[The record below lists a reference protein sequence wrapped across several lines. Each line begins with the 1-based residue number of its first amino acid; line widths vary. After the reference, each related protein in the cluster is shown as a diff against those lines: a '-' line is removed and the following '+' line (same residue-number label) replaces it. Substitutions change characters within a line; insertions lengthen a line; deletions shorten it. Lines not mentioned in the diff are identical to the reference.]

1 MRFRLKLLVAFL
13 LLWGGFIAP
22 LAVAAAQVE
31 AAVERPSTNGTVE
44 PMLIAQTST
53 TPSPTINALPVEE
66 DFDDPD
72 EAVITAS
79 RTVIIEDANTTFVFG
94 SSATVPDAT
103 LSQLGKPPEE
113 PALL

>member
-1 MRFRLKLLVAFL
+1 MRFRLKLLVACL
-13 LLWGGFIAP
+13 LLWGGFISP

-44 PMLIAQTST
+44 PILIAGTSA
-53 TPSPTINALPVEE
+53 TPGPTINALPVEE

-79 RTVIIEDANTTFVFG
+79 RTVIIEANSKFVFG
-94 SSATVPDAT
+94 SSASAPDAT
-103 LSQLGKPPEE
+103 LSQAGKPPEE
-113 PALL
+113 AAHL